1 MHGST
6 GFYDEAILF
15 LKSHSADQISHVKG
29 TLLSHLEGTYE
40 LLREWGNPNRL
51 CLAGLCHAVYGT
63 YGFEM
68 RLLDTSLRSQLRE
81 LIGAEAE
88 EIVYFYASCDRP
100 SVYPQIGRRSPVWF
114 RDRFSGA
121 EFAPDGLMFGSLL
134 ELTFA
139 NELEIARADPS
150 CVEPTRVTIGELFER
165 CEGLVSRAA
174 FAYFENIYGPV
185 ERKHSLPVAGGSLNE
200 VDRVL

>member
-1 MHGST
+1 MQGSKDV
-6 GFYDEAILF
+6 YDEAILF
-15 LKSHSADQISHVKG
+15 LKSHSANQISHVKG

-40 LLREWGNPNRL
+40 LLLQWGSPIQL

-63 YGFEM
+63 AGFEI
-68 RLLDTSLRSQLRE
+68 RLLDTSQRSQLRE

-100 SVYPQIGRRSPVWF
+100 YVYTQIGRRSPVLF
-114 RDRFSGA
+114 RDRFSGD
-121 EFAPDGLMFGSLL
+121 EFVPDGLLFESFL

-139 NELEIARADPS
+139 NELEIARADAS
-150 CVEPTRVTIGELFER
+150 CVEHTRDTIGELFER

-174 FAYFENIYGPV
+174 FAYFTNLYGLPK
-185 ERKHSLPVAGGSLNE
+185 RKHGFTFPLATH
-200 VDRVL
+200 